1 MFGLHFQQIHKGET
15 LVISAATVTTNTKKQ
30 KISKRRFLKLRR
42 PTMAAMA
49 SLMANYTDSEEEDDA
64 TEEAGGKCIKIRLP
78 GKLILC

>member
-1 MFGLHFQQIHKGET
+1 
-15 LVISAATVTTNTKKQ
+15 
-30 KISKRRFLKLRR
+30 
-42 PTMAAMA
+42 MAAMA